1 MTDPA
6 RTFVVA
12 AAEQSCRLDS
22 FVAERTGL
30 SRGAA
35 LRLFSERQVLLDG
48 RVGKKGEVLAAGQR
62 VELRAPPLDPQKTPP
77 QPQPEL
83 PLTVLYQDA
92 AVVVLNKP
100 AGLACHPLRPGELGT
115 VANALVARY
124 PECARASDSPR
135 EGGLGHRLD
144 TFTTGALAAARTPA
158 AWQALRAAFSAGQV
172 DKEYLALVAGVP
184 TQDEFELA
192 LPLLAGGGPEG
203 HRRVQVAA
211 TPDQMYRR
219 DAQDAYTRFVVLS
232 RGRRFTL
239 LQAQAQTGRRHQIR
253 AHLAHL
259 GLPLVGDELYGGPRP
274 QDLGPLDLTDA
285 PATLAGA
292 PGYFLHAARLRF
304 PALDPQAAAGARIAV
319 EAPLPAA
326 RQQLLAALLAL

>member
-6 RTFVVA
+6 RTFVVEP
-12 AAEQSCRLDS
+12 AEQSCRLDI
-22 FVAERTGL
+22 FIAERTGL

-35 LRLFSERQVLLDG
+35 LRLFTGRQVLLDG

-62 VELRAPPLDPQKTPP
+62 VELRGPPLDPQTTPP

-92 AVVVLNKP
+92 AVIVLNKP
-100 AGLACHPLRPGELGT
+100 PGMPCHPLRPGELGT

-124 PECARASDSPR
+124 PECAGASDNPR

-184 TQDEFELA
+184 AEDEFELA
-192 LPLLAGGGPEG
+192 LPLLSGGGPDG
-203 HRRVQVAA
+203 HRRVLVAT
-211 TPDQMYRR
+211 TPDEMYRKG
-219 DAQDAYTRFVVLS
+219 AQDAYTRFVVLS
-232 RGRRFTL
+232 RGRHFTL

-274 QDLGPLDLTDA
+274 QDAGPLDLADA
-285 PATLAGA
+285 AATLAAA

-304 PALDPQAAAGARIAV
+304 PALSPSASPGARISV

-326 RQQLLAALLAL
+326 RQLLLAALLAQ